1 MAKGQS
7 FLARLRALIDKI
19 GRFWHRRGV
28 AIDMGASTVR
38 VYLEDKGVIVDE
50 PCVVALDRAADR
62 IVAVGQ
68 QAYDMIGRTS
78 ADTVVLRPAVEGSLT
93 RYEVTQK
100 LLQYYIRMATKS
112 LLRPPRVMICLP
124 EDTIEEEET
133 LLMNLARDAGAGK
146 VYFIESALACAYGT
160 GRDLSR
166 PIGRMIVDIG
176 GGTTTAAVVSMGGVV
191 VSKTVRIGGDALD
204 ASIVAYVRD
213 RYGIIIGERAGE
225 TIKKR
230 IGALYLHRMVR
241 SVEIKGRDAVTG
253 APQKATLTSKEMIEA
268 MAQPAAAIMDVI
280 GEVLA
285 ATPQALLSDIMQDGI
300 MLCGGA
306 SLVYGFGRLIA
317 KITGVP
323 VRSLKEPSHVCVLGA
338 ARAMQMQKT
347 LELTPGPIRLQRQ
360 IKRRRGEID
369 SPNESEDEEA

>member
-38 VYLEDKGVIVDE
+38 VYLEDKGIIVDE

-166 PIGRMIVDIG
+166 PIGRMVVDIG
-176 GGTTTAAVVSMGGVV
+176 GGTTTVAVVSMGGVV
-191 VSKTVRIGGDALD
+191 ASKTIRIGGDALD

-213 RYGIIIGERAGE
+213 RYGVIIGERAGE

-230 IGALYLHRMVR
+230 IGALYVHRMVR
-241 SVEIKGRDAVTG
+241 SVEIKGRDATTG
-253 APQKATLTSKEMIEA
+253 MPQKATLTSKEMIEA
-268 MAQPAAAIMDVI
+268 MAAPAAAIINAIED
-280 GEVLA
+280 VLA
-285 ATPQALLSDIMQDGI
+285 VTPEELLADIMRDSV

-306 SLVYGFGRLIA
+306 SLVYGFGRLITKA
-317 KITGVP
+317 TGVP
-323 VRSLKEPSHVCVLGA
+323 VRSLKDPALTCVLGA
-338 ARAMQMQKT
+338 ARALQLPKGQEM
-347 LELTPGPIRLQRQ
+347 TPGPIRLERQ
-360 IKRRRGEID
+360 IKRRQGKSDATGAR
-369 SPNESEDEEA
+369 EEQ

>member
-176 GGTTTAAVVSMGGVV
+176 GGTTTVAVVSMGGVV
-191 VSKTVRIGGDALD
+191 ASKTIRIGGDALD

-213 RYGIIIGERAGE
+213 RYGVIIGERAGE

-230 IGALYLHRMVR
+230 IGALYVHRMVR

-268 MAQPAAAIMDVI
+268 MAAPAAAIINAIED
-280 GEVLA
+280 VLA
-285 ATPQALLSDIMQDGI
+285 VTPEALLADIMQDSV

-306 SLVYGFGRLIA
+306 SLVYGFGRLITKA
-317 KITGVP
+317 TGVP
-323 VRSLKEPSHVCVLGA
+323 VRSLKDPALTCVMGA
-338 ARAMQMQKT
+338 ARALQLPKGQEM
-347 LELTPGPIRLQRQ
+347 TPGPIRLERQ
-360 IKRRRGEID
+360 IKRRQGKSDASGMR
-369 SPNESEDEEA
+369 EEQ

>member
-1 MAKGQS
+1 MAKWQKPLVGI
-7 FLARLRALIDKI
+7 RAVIDKI
-19 GRFWHRRGV
+19 CSFWRRRNV
-28 AIDMGASTVR
+28 VIDMGASTVR

-68 QAYDMIGRTS
+68 EAYDMIGRTS
-78 ADTVVLRPAVEGSLT
+78 ADTVVLRPAMEGSLT

-100 LLQYYIRMATKS
+100 LLQYYIRTATKS

-124 EDTIEEEET
+124 DDTTEQEEQ
-133 LLMNLARDAGAGK
+133 LLQNIAREAGAGK
-146 VYFIESALACAYGT
+146 VYFMESALACAWGT
-160 GRDLSR
+160 GRDLTR

-213 RYGIIIGERAGE
+213 RYGVIIGERAGE

-241 SVEIKGRDAVTG
+241 SVEIKGRDATTG
-253 APQKATLTSKEMIEA
+253 LPQKATLTSKEMIEA
-268 MAQPAAAIMDVI
+268 MAEPAAAIMDVI
-280 GEVLA
+280 GDVLA
-285 ATPQALLSDIMQDGI
+285 ETPQALLSDIMQDGM

-360 IKRRRGEID
+360 IKRRRGEIT
-369 SPNESEDEEA
+369 PPQEQEEEDA

>member
-1 MAKGQS
+1 
-7 FLARLRALIDKI
+7 
-19 GRFWHRRGV
+19 V

-176 GGTTTAAVVSMGGVV
+176 GGTTTVAVVSMGGVV
-191 VSKTVRIGGDALD
+191 ASKTIRIGGDALD

-213 RYGIIIGERAGE
+213 RYGVIIGERAGE

-230 IGALYLHRMVR
+230 IGALYVHRMVR

-253 APQKATLTSKEMIEA
+253 APQKATLTSKDMIEA
-268 MAQPAAAIMDVI
+268 MAAPAAAIINAIED
-280 GEVLA
+280 VLA
-285 ATPQALLSDIMQDGI
+285 VTPEALLADIMQDSV

-306 SLVYGFGRLIA
+306 SLVYGFGRLITKA
-317 KITGVP
+317 TGVP
-323 VRSLKEPSHVCVLGA
+323 VRSLKDPALTCVMGA
-338 ARAMQMQKT
+338 ARALQLPKGQEM
-347 LELTPGPIRLQRQ
+347 TPGPIRLERQ
-360 IKRRRGEID
+360 IKRRQGKSDASGTR
-369 SPNESEDEEA
+369 EEQ

>member
-38 VYLEDKGVIVDE
+38 VYLEDKGIIVDE

-176 GGTTTAAVVSMGGVV
+176 GGTTTVAVVSMGGVV
-191 VSKTVRIGGDALD
+191 ASKTIRIGGDALD

-213 RYGIIIGERAGE
+213 RYGVIIGERAGE

-230 IGALYLHRMVR
+230 IGALYVHRMVR

-268 MAQPAAAIMDVI
+268 MAAPAAAIINAIED
-280 GEVLA
+280 VLA
-285 ATPQALLSDIMQDGI
+285 VTPEALLADIMQDSV

-306 SLVYGFGRLIA
+306 SLVYGFGRLITKA
-317 KITGVP
+317 TGVP
-323 VRSLKEPSHVCVLGA
+323 VRSLKDPALTCVMGA
-338 ARAMQMQKT
+338 ARALQLPKGQEM
-347 LELTPGPIRLQRQ
+347 TPGPIRLERQ
-360 IKRRRGEID
+360 IKRRQGKSDASGTR
-369 SPNESEDEEA
+369 EEQ

>member
-176 GGTTTAAVVSMGGVV
+176 GGTTTVAVVSMGGVV
-191 VSKTVRIGGDALD
+191 ASKTIRIGGDALD

-213 RYGIIIGERAGE
+213 RYGVIIGERAGE

-230 IGALYLHRMVR
+230 IGALYVHRMVR

-268 MAQPAAAIMDVI
+268 MAAPAAAIINAIED
-280 GEVLA
+280 VLA
-285 ATPQALLSDIMQDGI
+285 VTPEALLADIMQDSV

-306 SLVYGFGRLIA
+306 SLVYGFGRLITKA
-317 KITGVP
+317 TGVP
-323 VRSLKEPSHVCVLGA
+323 VRSLKDPALTCVMGA
-338 ARAMQMQKT
+338 ARALQLPKGQEM
-347 LELTPGPIRLQRQ
+347 TPGPIRLERQ
-360 IKRRRGEID
+360 IKRRQGKSDASGTR
-369 SPNESEDEEA
+369 EEP

>member
-19 GRFWHRRGV
+19 GRFWHRRSV

-176 GGTTTAAVVSMGGVV
+176 GGTTTVAVVSMGGVV
-191 VSKTVRIGGDALD
+191 ASKTIRIGGDALD

-213 RYGIIIGERAGE
+213 RYGVIIGERAGE

-230 IGALYLHRMVR
+230 IGALYVHRMVR

-268 MAQPAAAIMDVI
+268 MAAPAAAIINAIED
-280 GEVLA
+280 VLA
-285 ATPQALLSDIMQDGI
+285 VTPEALLADIMQDSV

-306 SLVYGFGRLIA
+306 SLVYGFGRLITKA
-317 KITGVP
+317 TGVP
-323 VRSLKEPSHVCVLGA
+323 VRSLKDPALTCVMGA
-338 ARAMQMQKT
+338 ARALQLPKGQEM
-347 LELTPGPIRLQRQ
+347 TPGPIRLERQ
-360 IKRRRGEID
+360 IKRRQGKSDASGTR
-369 SPNESEDEEA
+369 EEP